1 MTPENFNLLFESTI
15 KEIRKLAVLK
25 GGEYAPGADRL
36 ANFKSNAEA
45 LGLKPEAVW
54 AVYAGKH
61 WDAIRTYVR
70 DVVEGKTR
78 ERLEPIEGRFHDLIV
93 YLLLGLALVG
103 EPDYE
108 EGGKGVAAD
117 A

>member
-15 KEIRKLAVLK
+15 QEIRKLAVLK

-54 AVYAGKH
+54 RSTPGSTGTPFEPTSATSWRGRPARGSSPSKAGS
-61 WDAIRTYVR
+61 T
-70 DVVEGKTR
+70 T
-78 ERLEPIEGRFHDLIV
+78 
-93 YLLLGLALVG
+93 
-103 EPDYE
+103 
-108 EGGKGVAAD
+108 
-117 A
+117 